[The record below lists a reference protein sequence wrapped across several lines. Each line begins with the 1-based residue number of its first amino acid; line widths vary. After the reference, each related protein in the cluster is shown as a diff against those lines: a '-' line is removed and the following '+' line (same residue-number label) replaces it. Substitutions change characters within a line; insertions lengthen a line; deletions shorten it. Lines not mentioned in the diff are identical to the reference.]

1 MYNNRKVYIGE
12 NIMDESEISKQLGWI
27 GENCSEIE
35 QLLRITRDSS
45 EFNELYRHTLM
56 LDLILEKVNT
66 LRNLVDKLDI
76 TISHQGTGT

>member
-12 NIMDESEISKQLGWI
+12 NIMDESEISMRLGLI

-76 TISHQGTGT
+76 TISHQGTST